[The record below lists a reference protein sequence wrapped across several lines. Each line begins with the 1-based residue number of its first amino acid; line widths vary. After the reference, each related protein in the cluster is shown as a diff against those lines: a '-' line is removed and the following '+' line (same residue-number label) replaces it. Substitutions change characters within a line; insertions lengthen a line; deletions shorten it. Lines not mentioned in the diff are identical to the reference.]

1 MSLFKKREEIPT
13 IPPAPSLPRINN
25 NFIKKDVH
33 GLPGLPGSSSD
44 DVNRADIRSA
54 VEDSSER
61 KGGLDV
67 GTIRS
72 PPSNFQESNSL
83 PIVEPIRQEIPVQK
97 AEEPVRI
104 IEPPKENIVKQNN
117 QPNEDSIFVKFDK
130 YHSAKE
136 DMTEIQSY
144 LKSIEILI
152 NDLNKAKNEEN
163 SELDELEHELEKI
176 KEKFNEVDSKVFNK
190 L

>member
-13 IPPAPSLPRINN
+13 IPPAPSLPRMDN
-25 NFIKKDVH
+25 NFQKKESY
-33 GLPGLPGSSSD
+33 GLPNLPGSAND
-44 DVNRADIRSA
+44 ITNRAEIKSA
-54 VEDSSER
+54 IEDSSER

-83 PIVEPIRQEIPVQK
+83 PKVEPIHHENDTPKI
-97 AEEPVRI
+97 EETINTVDT
-104 IEPPKENIVKQNN
+104 PKETIVRS
-117 QPNEDSIFVKFDK
+117 NEDSIFVKFDK

-144 LKSIEILI
+144 LKSIEILV
-152 NDLNKAKNEEN
+152 NELNKSKKEEN
-163 SELDELEHELEKI
+163 DELEELEQEINKV

>member
-13 IPPAPSLPRINN
+13 IPPAPSLPRMDSG
-25 NFIKKDVH
+25 FSRKESS
-33 GLPGLPGSSSD
+33 GLPNLPESTSD
-44 DVNRADIRSA
+44 IVNRADIKSA

-83 PIVEPIRQEIPVQK
+83 PTI
-97 AEEPVRI
+97 EPVRQEPVALKI
-104 IEPPKENIVKQNN
+104 EEPPRIVESSRENIIKPIQL
-117 QPNEDSIFVKFDK
+117 NEDSIFVKFDK

-136 DMTEIQSY
+136 DMTEIKSY
-144 LKSIEILI
+144 LKSIEILVGE
-152 NDLNKAKNEEN
+152 LNNSKKEEN
-163 SELDELEHELEKI
+163 DELEELEEEINKI